1 MYVLRDYQEK
11 AVADTRAAFANGYN
25 APCLVL
31 STGAGKCFAKGTPIM
46 LFDGSIKSVENIRV
60 GDLLMG
66 YDSKPRTVKSICTG
80 IEQMYDIVPVKG
92 EKYTVNE
99 SHILSLKIT
108 GENTCVSCGGKTYRG
123 GDVVNITVKDSLSST
138 KNFKHIAKGWRTGV
152 SFPEQQLPLPPY
164 LLGVWLGDGNSRN
177 QGITN
182 CDKEIIKEIYD
193 YAKSVGNYVRVS
205 ENITY
210 YIHRGASPKV
220 KNVFLDGLKS
230 LNLLQNKHIPKIYLQ
245 NSRKNRLELLA
256 GLIDSDGYVSNNG
269 CDYVT
274 KSKRLAEDIAYLCRS
289 LGLAAY
295 VHVAKKSWTH
305 NKIKKTDNY
314 YRLYISGDLSVIP
327 CKVTRKK
334 SSKRKQKKNVLV
346 TGISVIPVGVGQ
358 YFGFE
363 LEEENRMFLLGDFT
377 VAHNTVCAGQIVHDA
392 FHKGKRVI
400 FVVHRQELAK
410 QTDKTLKGYGVTASF
425 IMAGKPADYD
435 NPIQIATIGTLCNR
449 LDVVKEPDLIIID
462 ECFVGN
468 TKVSTSLGEKK
479 IKDVKPGDVVLCAT
493 GYGAVL
499 STSKK
504 RTEEICKIRLTDGT
518 ELNTTRNHP
527 FFTER
532 GWVKAGELEK
542 GQKVFSKKNMP
553 SLWGRIPS
561 KQRLLG
567 GDIQKTK
574 VLQRI
579 LLEEDVQPNVYR
591 GDKRKNATISV
602 AHKTSAYKTWW
613 QRTLYSAT
621 VTHERNVRARMGTR
635 ICDTIRR
642 KTAWIP
648 YLLQS
653 RPWESINKNSDRD
666 RWKFPFWKKENIRQ
680 EKRRQAGDVR
690 VESVSFFKCGR
701 RKNVYN
707 LEVYGHPSY
716 FANGV
721 LVHNCQH
728 SLANQW
734 LKLKQHFRK
743 SKMIGLTATPCRLDG
758 KPLREYFDTLV
769 IGPSTAD
776 LIAKG
781 ALTPYDYY
789 APSRIDT
796 SGMKHNKTDFTA
808 DALSFFSQ
816 KREIIGDNIQQY
828 QRLANGKRNIVF
840 ACNVKHSLEIVKRYQ
855 DAGIP
860 AAHLDGETPQA
871 DREKILSQFASG
883 EIKVL
888 SNVELFGEGFD
899 LPAIEVV
906 SLLRPTLSTSLYLQQ
921 VGRALRPC
929 PELGKE
935 RALILDHVGNYERH
949 GMPDDYREW
958 SLKGG
963 LVKKTSAKPTEAT
976 VRVQRCPEC
985 FFAHSP
991 AHTCP
996 MCGHVYKNE
1005 CGVKEV
1011 AGELV
1016 LLGTQEHR
1024 DALKKEIKNVESYEE
1039 LVKIENERGYKMWWA
1054 ENTWLRMSGEDLRLS
1069 ITGLTRVA
1077 KARGYSRGWAWLQ
1090 AKRRGRI

>member
-11 AVADTRAAFANGYN
+11 AVEDTRTAFAKGYN

-46 LFDGSIKSVENIRV
+46 LFDGSVKSVENIRV

-108 GENTCVSCGGKTYRG
+108 GKNTCVSCGGKTYRG
-123 GDVVNITVKDSLSST
+123 GDVVNITVKDYLSAT
-138 KNFKHIAKGWRTGV
+138 KNFKRVAKGWRTGV
-152 SFPEQQLPLPPY
+152 SFPEKQLPLPPY
-164 LLGVWLGDGNSRN
+164 LLGVWLGDGNCRN

-205 ENITY
+205 DDITY

-256 GLIDSDGYVSNNG
+256 GLIDSDGYVSHNG
-269 CDYVT
+269 CDYIT
-274 KSKRLAEDIAYLCRS
+274 KSKQLAEDITYLCRS

-314 YRLYISGDLSVIP
+314 YRLFISGDLSVIP
-327 CKVTRKK
+327 CKVARKK
-334 SSKRKQKKNVLV
+334 ASKRKQKKNVLV

-377 VAHNTVCAGQIVHDA
+377 VAHNTVCAGQIIHDA

-449 LDVVKEPDLIIID
+449 LDKVKTPDLIILD
-462 ECFVGN
+462 EC
-468 TKVSTSLGEKK
+468 
-479 IKDVKPGDVVLCAT
+479 
-493 GYGAVL
+493 
-499 STSKK
+499 
-504 RTEEICKIRLTDGT
+504 
-518 ELNTTRNHP
+518 NHC
-527 FFTER
+527 
-532 GWVKAGELEK
+532 
-542 GQKVFSKKNMP
+542 M
-553 SLWGRIPS
+553 
-561 KQRLLG
+561 
-567 GDIQKTK
+567 
-574 VLQRI
+574 
-579 LLEEDVQPNVYR
+579 
-591 GDKRKNATISV
+591 
-602 AHKTSAYKTWW
+602 
-613 QRTLYSAT
+613 
-621 VTHERNVRARMGTR
+621 
-635 ICDTIRR
+635 
-642 KTAWIP
+642 
-648 YLLQS
+648 
-653 RPWESINKNSDRD
+653 
-666 RWKFPFWKKENIRQ
+666 
-680 EKRRQAGDVR
+680 
-690 VESVSFFKCGR
+690 
-701 RKNVYN
+701 
-707 LEVYGHPSY
+707 
-716 FANGV
+716 
-721 LVHNCQH
+721 
-728 SLANQW
+728 ANQW

-776 LIAKG
+776 LITKG

>member
-11 AVADTRAAFANGYN
+11 AVTDTRSAFADGYK

-46 LFDGSIKSVENIRV
+46 LFDGSVKPVENIRV

-108 GENTCVSCGGKTYRG
+108 GKNVRTSCGGKAYRS
-123 GDVVNITVKDSLSST
+123 GDVANITVKDYLSST
-138 KNFKHIAKGWRTGV
+138 KTFKHVAKGWRTGV
-152 SFPEQQLPLPPY
+152 SFPEKQLPLPPY
-164 LLGVWLGDGNSRN
+164 LLGVWLGDGNCRN

-205 ENITY
+205 DDITY

-220 KNVFLDGLKS
+220 KNVFLDGLKN

-256 GLIDSDGYVSNNG
+256 GLIDSDGSVSHNG
-269 CDYVT
+269 CDYIT

-295 VHVAKKSWTH
+295 VHATKKSWTY
-305 NKIKKTDNY
+305 NKTKKTDNY

-327 CKVTRKK
+327 CKVARKK
-334 SSKRKQKKNVLV
+334 ASKRKQKKNVLV

-392 FHKGKRVI
+392 FHKGKRVV

-410 QTDKTLKGYGVTASF
+410 QTAKTFRGYGIEPAF
-425 IMAGKPADYD
+425 IMANVKPDVE
-435 NPIQIATIGTLCNR
+435 NPVQIATIGTLRNR
-449 LDVVKEPDLIIID
+449 LDKYQEPDLIIYD
-462 ECFVGN
+462 E
-468 TKVSTSLGEKK
+468 S
-479 IKDVKPGDVVLCAT
+479 
-493 GYGAVL
+493 
-499 STSKK
+499 
-504 RTEEICKIRLTDGT
+504 
-518 ELNTTRNHP
+518 
-527 FFTER
+527 
-532 GWVKAGELEK
+532 
-542 GQKVFSKKNMP
+542 
-553 SLWGRIPS
+553 
-561 KQRLLG
+561 
-567 GDIQKTK
+567 
-574 VLQRI
+574 
-579 LLEEDVQPNVYR
+579 
-591 GDKRKNATISV
+591 
-602 AHKTSAYKTWW
+602 
-613 QRTLYSAT
+613 
-621 VTHERNVRARMGTR
+621 
-635 ICDTIRR
+635 
-642 KTAWIP
+642 
-648 YLLQS
+648 
-653 RPWESINKNSDRD
+653 
-666 RWKFPFWKKENIRQ
+666 
-680 EKRRQAGDVR
+680 
-690 VESVSFFKCGR
+690 
-701 RKNVYN
+701 
-707 LEVYGHPSY
+707 
-716 FANGV
+716 
-721 LVHNCQH
+721 QH
-728 SLANQW
+728 CMANQW
-734 LKLKQHFRK
+734 LTIKKTW
-743 SKMIGLTATPCRLDG
+743 SKAKIIGLTATPCRLDG
-758 KPLREYFDTLV
+758 KPLREFFDKLV

-776 LIAKG
+776 LIAAG

-789 APSRIDT
+789 APSVIDT
-796 SGMKHNKTDFTA
+796 TGMKHNKTDFTA

-816 KREIIGDNIQQY
+816 KREIIGDNIKQY

-840 ACNVKHSLEIVKRYQ
+840 ACNVKHSMEIVKRYQ

-860 AAHLDGETPQA
+860 AAHLDGETPA
-871 DREKILSQFASG
+871 AEREDILSRFATG

-935 RALILDHVGNYERH
+935 RAIILDHVGNYERH
-949 GMPDDYREW
+949 GMPDDEREW

-963 LVKKTSAKPTEAT
+963 LVKKTSSRQTEST

-991 AHTCP
+991 AHACP
-996 MCGHVYKNE
+996 MCGHVYRNE
-1005 CGVKEV
+1005 CGVKEI

-1016 LLGTQEHR
+1016 LLGTQEHK
-1024 DALKKEIKNVESYEE
+1024 DALKKEIKNVASYEE
-1039 LVKIENERGYKMWWA
+1039 LVKIEVERNYKMWWA
-1054 ENTWLRMSGEDLRLS
+1054 ENMWLRTSGEDLR
-1069 ITGLTRVA
+1069 ITYRGLAKIA
-1077 KARGYSRGWAWLQ
+1077 KARGYNRGWVWLQ
-1090 AKRRGRI
+1090 AKRRGLL

>member
-11 AVADTRAAFANGYN
+11 AVKDTRSAFADGYK

-46 LFDGSIKSVENIRV
+46 LFDGSVKPVENIRV

-108 GENTCVSCGGKTYRG
+108 GKNVRVSCGGKAYRS
-123 GDVVNITVKDSLSST
+123 GDVANITVKDYLSST
-138 KNFKHIAKGWRTGV
+138 KTFKHVAKGWRTGV
-152 SFPEQQLPLPPY
+152 SFPEKQLPLPPY
-164 LLGVWLGDGNSRN
+164 LLGVWLGDGNCRN

-205 ENITY
+205 DDITY

-256 GLIDSDGYVSNNG
+256 GLIDSDGSVSHNG
-269 CDYVT
+269 CDYIT
-274 KSKRLAEDIAYLCRS
+274 KSKQLAEDIAYLCRS

-295 VHVAKKSWTH
+295 VHATKKSWTY
-305 NKIKKTDNY
+305 NKTKKTDNY

-327 CKVTRKK
+327 CKVARKK
-334 SSKRKQKKNVLV
+334 ASKRKQKKNVLV

-392 FHKGKRVI
+392 FHKGKRVV

-410 QTDKTLKGYGVTASF
+410 QTAKTFRGYGIEPAF
-425 IMAGKPADYD
+425 IMANVKPDVD
-435 NPIQIATIGTLCNR
+435 NPVQIATIGTLRNR
-449 LDVVKEPDLIIID
+449 LDKYQEPDLIIYD
-462 ECFVGN
+462 E
-468 TKVSTSLGEKK
+468 S
-479 IKDVKPGDVVLCAT
+479 
-493 GYGAVL
+493 
-499 STSKK
+499 
-504 RTEEICKIRLTDGT
+504 
-518 ELNTTRNHP
+518 
-527 FFTER
+527 
-532 GWVKAGELEK
+532 
-542 GQKVFSKKNMP
+542 
-553 SLWGRIPS
+553 
-561 KQRLLG
+561 
-567 GDIQKTK
+567 
-574 VLQRI
+574 
-579 LLEEDVQPNVYR
+579 
-591 GDKRKNATISV
+591 
-602 AHKTSAYKTWW
+602 
-613 QRTLYSAT
+613 
-621 VTHERNVRARMGTR
+621 
-635 ICDTIRR
+635 
-642 KTAWIP
+642 
-648 YLLQS
+648 
-653 RPWESINKNSDRD
+653 
-666 RWKFPFWKKENIRQ
+666 
-680 EKRRQAGDVR
+680 
-690 VESVSFFKCGR
+690 
-701 RKNVYN
+701 
-707 LEVYGHPSY
+707 
-716 FANGV
+716 
-721 LVHNCQH
+721 QH
-728 SLANQW
+728 CMANQW
-734 LKLKQHFRK
+734 LTIKKTWNK
-743 SKMIGLTATPCRLDG
+743 AKIIGLTATPCRLDG
-758 KPLREYFDTLV
+758 KPLREFFDKLV

-776 LIAKG
+776 LIKAG

-789 APSRIDT
+789 APSVIDT
-796 SGMKHNKTDFTA
+796 TGMKHNKTDFTA

-816 KREIIGDNIQQY
+816 KREIIGDNIKQY
-828 QRLANGKRNIVF
+828 QQLANGKRNIVF
-840 ACNVKHSLEIVKRYQ
+840 ACNVKHSMEIVKRYQ

-860 AAHLDGETPQA
+860 AAHLDGETPA
-871 DREKILSQFASG
+871 AEREDILSRFATG

-935 RALILDHVGNYERH
+935 RAIILDHVGNYERH
-949 GMPDDYREW
+949 GMPDDEREW

-963 LVKKTSAKPTEAT
+963 LVKKTSSRQTEST

-996 MCGHVYKNE
+996 MCGHVYRNE
-1005 CGVKEV
+1005 CGVKEI

-1016 LLGTQEHR
+1016 LLGTQEHK
-1024 DALKKEIKNVESYEE
+1024 DALKKEIKNVASYEE
-1039 LVKIENERGYKMWWA
+1039 LVKIEVERNYKMWWA
-1054 ENTWLRMSGEDLRLS
+1054 ENMWLRTSGEDLR
-1069 ITGLTRVA
+1069 ITYRGLAKIA
-1077 KARGYSRGWAWLQ
+1077 KARGYNRGWVWLQ
-1090 AKRRGRI
+1090 AKRRGLL